1 MMIMLVVMLMRVLKV
16 TTVAMAGLVIMM
28 LTFMVLTC
36 CLYGDENA
44 DGDKNG
50 NSGAGAACKIM
61 MLTFMVLTCW
71 SLW

>member
-1 MMIMLVVMLMRVLKV
+1 
-16 TTVAMAGLVIMM
+16 MAGLVIMM

-36 CLYGDENA
+36 CFYGDENT
-44 DGDKNG
+44 DVDNSG
-50 NSGAGAACKIM
+50 NSGAGVACKIM

>member
-1 MMIMLVVMLMRVLKV
+1 MRMRILMVITVAMAGHGAAGIIMMLTFMMLIMLGVMLMRVLMV

-36 CLYGDENA
+36 
-44 DGDKNG
+44 
-50 NSGAGAACKIM
+50 
-61 MLTFMVLTCW
+61 W